1 MPIRRPARAAPEKS
15 KKDAVVEADQLTFQH
30 EVLDASLQTPVLVD
44 FWAPWCG
51 PCRALGPLLER
62 LEESYAGRFK
72 LVKVNS
78 DENPDL
84 AAQYQVRSIPFVI
97 AFVGGKPLDSF
108 VGALPETQLRAF
120 IDHVMPS
127 PAELE
132 RRKAQQHIER
142 GEFDAAAAALR
153 VAVAL
158 DPANTA
164 ARLDLAELLLERLPP
179 PADDARLTEA
189 QDQLAAV
196 GVRERSDGRWRA
208 LETRLSSLRSAASL
222 PALAELQAR
231 VEAEPSDLQARL
243 ELAQQHIAQRQL
255 QSALDQLLEIV
266 GRDRGF
272 GDDVARRM
280 MLSVFDLAA
289 DQPELVSTYRRRLSA
304 LINR

>member
-1 MPIRRPARAAPEKS
+1 VSYLKIPLKIPETSWKVS
-15 KKDAVVEADQLTFQH
+15 VVEADQLTFQH
-30 EVLDASLQTPVLVD
+30 EVLDASPQTPVLVD

-62 LEESYAGRFK
+62 LEEAYAGRFK

-84 AAQYQVRSIPFVI
+84 AAQYQVRSIPYVI
-97 AFVGGKPLDSF
+97 AFLGGKPLDSF

-120 IDHVMPS
+120 IDRVMPG

-132 RRKAQQHIER
+132 RCKAQQHLER

-153 VAVAL
+153 AAVAL
-158 DPANTA
+158 DPGNTQ
-164 ARLDLAELLLERLPP
+164 ARLDLAELLLEHLPP
-179 PADDARLTEA
+179 PADGARLTEA

-196 GVRERSDGRWRA
+196 GARERSNGRWRA
-208 LETRLSSLRSAASL
+208 LDTRLSSLRSAASL
-222 PALAELQAR
+222 PALSELQAR

-243 ELAQQHIAQRQL
+243 ELAQQHIAHRQL
-255 QSALDQLLEIV
+255 QAALDQLLEIV
-266 GRDRGF
+266 ARDRAF

-289 DQPELVSTYRRRLSA
+289 DQPELVSSYRRRLSA